1 MKGIIIL
8 FNGGGITSDSR
19 TTIIKVGEQHYSV
32 EAHFLA
38 FLLFSFLAFSFLGQ
52 MTLNHYL
59 RFHKLTFT
67 LLILIVIKLYR

>member
-19 TTIIKVGEQHYSV
+19 TTIIKVGEQHNSV

-38 FLLFSFLAFSFLGQ
+38 FYFLGQ
-52 MTLNHYL
+52 LTLPHYL